1 MELLGA
7 LMVGGLAG
15 FLAGLLMKGRGF
27 GLAGNVLVG
36 VVGGILG
43 RWAFGLLGLY
53 SDGGFLGSLV
63 TATVGAGLLLA
74 LAGWLSRKR

>member
-7 LMVGGLAG
+7 LIVGGLAG

-36 VVGGILG
+36 VVG
-43 RWAFGLLGLY
+43 AFSAAGPSGYLDSIRTADF
-53 SDGGFLGSLV
+53 SDH
-63 TATVGAGLLLA
+63 
-74 LAGWLSRKR
+74 W